1 MRGFARVS
9 VAVPAVKVADPAH
22 NGRTTAALW
31 QQAHD
36 EGSSLV
42 VFPELGITSYT
53 ARDLFFDGA
62 LQQATAQALAA
73 LVDQSRGWRPL
84 GVVGMPLHTPTGI
97 YNVAVSVQ
105 GGRVLGVVPKCYL
118 PNYREFE
125 EKRWFRAGAEV
136 AHGSTCRLLGQDI
149 PFGTDLLFDGGN
161 DHVVALEVCEDYWV
175 QIPPSAKLAGAGATV
190 IANLSASNFT
200 IGKADLRRL
209 LAESQSDRCKCAYL
223 YVAAG
228 PGESSTDLAFDADA
242 FVCENG
248 NLIAESKRFARESQ
262 LVTVDVDI
270 ELLVRERQVTS
281 SFGDCA
287 LQNPLPVRR
296 IPFSVSSAGSSYS
309 SSSSAKGAAHGPGG
323 LRRAIAP
330 HPFIP
335 KDPATLAV
343 RAWEIFEIQTNAL
356 ATRLQALTTPDTPTQ
371 KGWKPKLVLGI
382 SGGLDSTQAA
392 LVAATALDL
401 CGRPRSDLIG
411 VTMPGLGT
419 SPLTKNNATVLTK
432 SLGATLHTISVAEMS
447 RVVLG
452 ATGHAAAQDA
462 ATVEELI
469 DRVREDK
476 KLGDATLE
484 NVQARLRTLVLMTL
498 ANQHGGLVVGTGDLS
513 EKALGW
519 ATYSGDHISMYDV
532 NAGVPKT
539 LIQFVIRWVANERVT
554 TWTGD
559 QQKGDAQK
567 LRETLFSI
575 LETPISPE
583 LLPTDADGTIA
594 HLTEAAIGP
603 YELHDFYLFHLVRHG
618 RTPTRILDL
627 ALHAFGDRYTLDVQ
641 KKWLRLFLV
650 RFFANQFKRSCTADA
665 PKVGMVALSP
675 RGDWRMPSDAVVT
688 AWVEQVDAYHPE
700 GHPEGHPEPVTDL
713 SARPTTSTTP

>member
-1 MRGFARVS
+1 MRGFVRVS
-9 VAVPAVKVADPAH
+9 VAVPAVKVADCGH
-22 NGRTTAALW
+22 NAAATAELW
-31 QQAHD
+31 HTAHD
-36 EGSSLV
+36 DGSALV
-42 VFPELGITSYT
+42 VFPELGLTSYT
-53 ARDLFFDGA
+53 ARDLFFDDTLLQAAEAA
-62 LQQATAQALAA
+62 LSS
-73 LVDQSRGWRPL
+73 LVDQSRGLAPL
-84 GVVGMPLHTPTGI
+84 GIVGLPLRTPRGT
-97 YNVAVSVQ
+97 YNVAVAVQ
-105 GGRVLGVVPKCYL
+105 GGRVLGVVPKCFL

-136 AHGSTCRLLGQDI
+136 EAGAHVRLLGQEI
-149 PFGTDLLFDGGN
+149 PFGLDLLFDGG
-161 DHVVALEVCEDYWV
+161 DDVVVGVEVCEDYWV
-175 QIPPSAKLAGAGATV
+175 QVPPSSKQVGNGATV

-209 LAESQSDRCKCAYL
+209 LAESQSDRGKCAYL

-248 NLIAESKRFARESQ
+248 NLIAESKRFARTSQ
-262 LVTVDVDI
+262 LVTVDVDV

-287 LQNPLPVRR
+287 LANPLPCRR
-296 IPFSVSSAGSSYS
+296 IPFSIAARTGS
-309 SSSSAKGAAHGPGG
+309 KRK
-323 LRRAIAP
+323 LRREVTP

-335 KDPATLAV
+335 KNPQTLAV

-356 ATRLQALTTPDTPTQ
+356 ATRLQALARPASSTQ
-371 KGWKPKLVLGI
+371 TGWWPKLVLGV
-382 SGGLDSTQAA
+382 SGGLDSTHAA

-401 CGRPRSDLIG
+401 CGRPRSDLIA
-411 VTMPGLGT
+411 VTLPGLGT
-419 SPLTKNNATVLTK
+419 TSLTKNNALVLGEA
-432 SLGATLHTISVAEMS
+432 LGATVSTISVAEMS
-447 RVVLG
+447 RVVLE
-452 ATGHAAAQDA
+452 ATGHKAAVGAR
-462 ATVEELI
+462 TVDELVE
-469 DRVREDK
+469 RVRADK
-476 KLGDATLE
+476 ALGDATLE

-559 QQKGDAQK
+559 AQKGDAQR

-583 LLPTDADGTIA
+583 LLPPDKDGKIA

-603 YELHDFYLFHLVRHG
+603 YELHDFYLFHFVRHG
-618 RTPTRILDL
+618 RTPTRILEL
-627 ALHAFGDRYTLDVQ
+627 ARHAFGNRYTLEEQ

-650 RFFANQFKRSCTADA
+650 RFFQNQFKRSCTADA

-688 AWVEQVDAYHPE
+688 SWVAQVDAFQE
-700 GHPEGHPEPVTDL
+700 E
-713 SARPTTSTTP
+713 S